1 MKTKKLVLNTAKVDA
16 CYIFYYV
23 VHWAVQSQL
32 STMCSCWT
40 IDVWSSKFCCGAPYR
55 TSALGACC
63 QVMLILRIVFFL
75 INDMLTPSLAFKF
88 SPSSSSSHH
97 HHHLTLIV
105 FTKPRTLSV
114 FIKRLVRKPLA
125 CAESLANLSCP
136 LLSNSYKIQ
145 ENCQT

>member
-1 MKTKKLVLNTAKVDA
+1 MYKEFKNWIKRKSLIYEVQFSWSRSMQYNKRKLRKKTMKTKKLVLNTAKVDA
-16 CYIFYYV
+16 CYILYYV

-75 INDMLTPSLAFKF
+75 INNMLTPSLAFKF
-88 SPSSSSSHH
+88 SPSSSSSFFQYVC
-97 HHHLTLIV
+97 I
-105 FTKPRTLSV
+105 
-114 FIKRLVRKPLA
+114 
-125 CAESLANLSCP
+125 
-136 LLSNSYKIQ
+136 YM
-145 ENCQT
+145 